1 MSRLKVGFV
10 LLLFVL
16 TLPSTVR
23 AGDVRVEL
31 VQVQTDDGITL
42 DGALWS
48 PASGKARVGI
58 ALATGTGGEFYGNS
72 WFAERYAQAGY
83 LVLSLNRRDH
93 GDNFGYY
100 KLEPSALDHRYA
112 VDLLM
117 TRGVESVVLAGHSY
131 GTVTVPYYVMATDD
145 SRVNGLILTSALGD
159 LRVGTRIAAGGQEKY
174 DEIVSRAREMVKA
187 GRGKESFLM
196 SPLTT
201 GGRSLVHDYE
211 TFLDKRG
218 PDSKAV
224 PYESLKKVKNRP
236 ILAIR
241 DPADPLPATLPPAQ
255 QQLEESNS
263 NLQYVL
269 LPDIYEGKM
278 DPASH
283 GFVGR
288 QEEVF
293 GIIQAWLNQHGL
305 TPQ

>member
-1 MSRLKVGFV
+1 MSPFRLVYT
-10 LLLFVL
+10 LLLVFV
-16 TLPSTVR
+16 TWPGAIR
-23 AGDVRVEL
+23 ASDVGVEL
-31 VQVQTDDGITL
+31 VQVQTEDGITL

-72 WFAERYAQAGY
+72 WFGERYARAGY

-117 TRGVESVVLAGHSY
+117 SRGVESVVLAGHSY
-131 GTVTVPYYVMATDD
+131 GTVTVPYYVMTSDD
-145 SRVNGLILTSALGD
+145 SRVRGLILTSALGD
-159 LRVGTRIAAGGQEKY
+159 LRVGTRIAVGGQVKY
-174 DEIVSRAREMVKA
+174 DEIVSRAREMVRA
-187 GRGKESFLM
+187 GRGKEAFLM
-196 SPLTT
+196 PPLTV

-224 PYESLKKVKNRP
+224 PYESLKKMKNRP

-263 NLQYVL
+263 DLKYVL
-269 LPDIYEGKM
+269 LPDIYGGKM
-278 DPASH
+278 VPASH
-283 GFVGR
+283 GFEGR
-288 QEEVF
+288 REEVF
-293 GIIQAWLNQHGL
+293 GIIQDWLSQHGL
-305 TPQ
+305 VPQ

>member
-1 MSRLKVGFV
+1 MSLLRFV
-10 LLLFVL
+10 YTLLLVFV
-16 TLPSTVR
+16 TLPGAIR
-23 AGDVRVEL
+23 ASDIKVEL

-42 DGALWS
+42 NGALWS
-48 PASGKARVGI
+48 PASSRARVGI
-58 ALATGTGGEFYGNS
+58 LLATGTGGEFYGNS
-72 WFAERYAQAGY
+72 WFGERYARAGY

-93 GDNFGYY
+93 GANFGYY

-117 TRGVESVVLAGHSY
+117 SRGVESVVLAGHSY
-131 GTVTVPYYVMATDD
+131 GTVTVPYYVMVSDD
-145 SRVNGLILTSALGD
+145 SEVKGVILTSALGD
-159 LRVGTRIAAGGQEKY
+159 LRVGTRIATGGQEKY

-187 GRGKESFLM
+187 GRGNESFLM
-196 SPLTT
+196 SPLTA

-224 PYESLKKVKNRP
+224 PYESLKKVKDRP

-255 QQLEESNS
+255 QQLEESNP

-269 LPDIYEGKM
+269 LPDIYNGKM
-278 DPASH
+278 VRASH

-293 GIIQAWLNQHGL
+293 GIIQTWLHQHGL